1 MRRRYSALSIKPLM
15 YLEDLK
21 SYGLNHCHPSR
32 GPLIRKEN
40 LPAAL
45 LVRILPYKVQ
55 SFLLSVDMNYLQS
68 MTSCSGPWNILL
80 KSPEGRKFEFQIH
93 FSFCA

>member
-1 MRRRYSALSIKPLM
+1 MQEDNEPETFRALAHLSERKESSKLM
-15 YLEDLK
+15 DLK

-32 GPLIRKEN
+32 GPLIKKKN

-55 SFLLSVDMNYLQS
+55 SFLLSL
-68 MTSCSGPWNILL
+68 
-80 KSPEGRKFEFQIH
+80 
-93 FSFCA
+93 